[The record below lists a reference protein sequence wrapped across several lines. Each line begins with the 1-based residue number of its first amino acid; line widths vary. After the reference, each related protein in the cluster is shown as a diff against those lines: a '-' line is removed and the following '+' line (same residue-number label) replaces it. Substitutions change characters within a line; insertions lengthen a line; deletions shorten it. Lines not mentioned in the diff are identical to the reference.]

1 MNEKRI
7 IFISI
12 LLAILFF
19 IVGLLI
25 TPTIMEMMNRYFM
38 DLHEEITIVN
48 ISIRQQFSIHLLT
61 ALSLAFIPIAN
72 LMVSLLI
79 IKLKGRMVSK
89 WNYFF
94 HLLVFITVFGITVA
108 LKFYAFKYSIEKSMN
123 YKISPDV
130 INTLQL
136 SQIKLYDWPFYA
148 ICITAIG
155 ILLTVKK
162 AKNS

>member
-1 MNEKRI
+1 MTEKRI
-7 IFISI
+7 IFISV
-12 LLAILFF
+12 LLTILFF

-38 DLHEEITIVN
+38 DLHEEIIIVN
-48 ISIRQQFSIHLLT
+48 SSIRQKFTAHLLT
-61 ALSLAFIPIAN
+61 ALSLAFIPVAN
-72 LMVSLLI
+72 LMISLLI
-79 IKLKGRMVSK
+79 IKLKGRMVSS

-94 HLLVFITVFGITVA
+94 HLLIFITVFCITVY
-108 LKFYAFKYSIEKSMN
+108 LKFYAFKFSIEKTMN
-123 YKISPDV
+123 YKISPEL

-136 SQIKLYDWPFYA
+136 NQIKLYDWPFYA